1 MAKAIEITNL
11 TKCYKEHKAVDGIS
25 FTVEQGELFAFLGE
39 NGAGKSTTINMLC
52 TILERTA
59 GDVKICGY
67 ELGKEDDMIRK
78 NVGIVFQNS
87 VLDGKLTVKENLYT
101 RGAYYGLTKQ
111 QIKEKIDNFAEH
123 FELAEILNRKYEKL
137 SGGQRRRVDICR
149 ALLHEP
155 QVLFLDEPTT
165 GLDPKSRKL
174 VWDYIEYLR
183 RKKGMTIF
191 LTTHYMEE
199 TKDADHVVILDH
211 GKIMCQGTP
220 AELKSKYAPG
230 RFVWYTEQTA
240 ENEALLKELS
250 ESMQE
255 RMPEG
260 VNGQAPVYDV
270 DHYTTAIYG
279 NITPFLY
286 EHSDRVTDYEI
297 IKGSMDDVFLNI
309 TGKELAS

>member
-1 MAKAIEITNL
+1 MAKAIEIKNL

-25 FTVEQGELFAFLGE
+25 FSVEKGELFAFLGE

-52 TILERTA
+52 TILEKTA
-59 GDVKICGY
+59 GEVRICGY
-67 ELGKEDDMIRK
+67 ELGKQDDEIRK

-101 RGAYYGLTKQ
+101 RGAYYGLSKQ
-111 QIKEKIDNFAEH
+111 QIKEKIDTFAQH
-123 FELAEILNRKYEKL
+123 FEMEEILNRKYERL

-174 VWDYIEYLR
+174 VWDYIEYLKR
-183 RKKGMTIF
+183 EKGMTIF

-199 TKDADHVVILDH
+199 TRDADDVIILDH
-211 GKIMCQGTP
+211 GRIMCQGTP

-230 RFVWYTEQTA
+230 RFVWYTEKAPEKESLIAQL
-240 ENEALLKELS
+240 EEAMKEK
-250 ESMQE
+250 
-255 RMPEG
+255 RPEG
-260 VNGQAPVYDV
+260 GHVQETVYDV
-270 DHYTTAIYG
+270 DHYTVPIYG
-279 NITPFLY
+279 SVTEFLY
-286 EHSDRVTDYEI
+286 EHRDEITDYEI
-297 IKGSMDDVFLNI
+297 IKGSMDDVFLNV
-309 TGKELAS
+309 TGKELS

>member
-1 MAKAIEITNL
+1 MAKAIDITNL
-11 TKCYKEHKAVDGIS
+11 TKCYKEHKAVDDIS
-25 FTVEQGELFAFLGE
+25 FSVEQGELFAFLGE

-52 TILERTA
+52 TILEKTS
-59 GDVKICGY
+59 GSVHICGY

-101 RGAYYGLTKQ
+101 RGAYYGLDKK
-111 QIKEKIDNFAEH
+111 QIKERIDGFTEH

-155 QVLFLDEPTT
+155 QILFLDEPTT

-183 RKKGMTIF
+183 KNKGMTIF

-220 AELKSKYAPG
+220 AELKSKFAPG
-230 RFVWYTEQTA
+230 RFVWYTKETA
-240 ENEALLKELS
+240 ESEALLKQLADTMTEK
-250 ESMQE
+250 
-255 RMPEG
+255 
-260 VNGQAPVYDV
+260 NGNICEAAYDV
-270 DHYTTAIYG
+270 DHYTIPIYG
-279 NITPFLY
+279 NITEFLY
-286 EHSDRVTDYEI
+286 EYRDKMKDYEI

-309 TGKELAS
+309 TGKELA